1 MISFFLLFFGNLGM
15 LLVKGILGLTKISS
29 CEFSIQVLS
38 FSFRVKGM
46 WEREMGRERYVWRD
60 KGRERKNAIM
70 RE

>member
-1 MISFFLLFFGNLGM
+1 MISFFLLFFGNLGT
-15 LLVKGILGLTKISS
+15 LVVKGILDMMKILS

-60 KGRERKNAIM
+60 KGRERKKM
-70 RE
+70 L